1 MKSIAFISY
10 RKQGFL
16 LEDKNLNLII
26 GGCLSLAFYNVIK
39 NVFDSSLKNYLKSFE
54 QELQLVNDK
63 MIESQKYN
71 TQEIF

>member
-1 MKSIAFISY
+1 LKSIAFISY

-26 GGCLSLAFYNVIK
+26 GGYLSLAFYNVIK
-39 NVFDSSLKNYLKSFE
+39 DVFDHSLKNYLKLFE
-54 QELQLVNDK
+54 QEFHSVNDK

-71 TQEIF
+71 TKEIF